1 MGEGSG
7 RLRLPRPPVLTWV
20 EGAGDFFAHPNRL
33 ILMPLQPNPSSSVSP
48 RGSAPVSPS
57 PSSWMLRVEFF
68 LRVMVRLYVGLIVL
82 VLPWTHFWTENR
94 LLLYYALAAKIAM
107 SGALRGVISGL
118 GILNIW
124 IAMTDA
130 IRYRES

>member
-1 MGEGSG
+1 
-7 RLRLPRPPVLTWV
+7 
-20 EGAGDFFAHPNRL
+20 
-33 ILMPLQPNPSSSVSP
+33 MPLQPNPPSSVSP

-57 PSSWMLRVEFF
+57 PASPSWLMRVEFF

-94 LLLYYALAAKIAM
+94 LFLYFAGAAKFAM
-107 SGALRGVISGL
+107 NGAVRGLVSGL

-124 IAMTDA
+124 IAISDA
-130 IRYRES
+130 IHDRES